1 MLNYI
6 MRIFKYIFKMS
17 MLNTLVSFLVIIGL
31 VWVSQSF
38 RSIKF
43 IFEKGGTII
52 DFFQLSIFSMP
63 AWLSIS
69 VSFGFFF
76 GVFITFTKLENDREL
91 IAMKSSGLNSVQLS
105 YPIFV
110 IGIILSSFLLLN
122 FHFLLPK
129 SYSFYKNYE
138 DNLRY
143 KKPPILFN
151 ENSFFHIDKKTFFAQ
166 SINGNKLSKLFIKD
180 YSSKKQTI
188 DIFAKK
194 ALFIPEENNIRIKL
208 IDGVKIISEQKFN
221 PLIIN
226 FKQDYISFNK
236 KNDKQQNRSERVVDL
251 KEFSYFELINKSKLQ
266 SKADG
271 IYLAEAHS
279 RNVFSLTPLIFCMVF
294 LSFFLRLQHARY
306 DDILK
311 KSLIISS
318 IFFIQIIFFTMKNIV
333 TKLEEFLYIFY
344 ILPILIII
352 ISFLIIKYE
361 TFPLLNFKKVKNGL

>member
-1 MLNYI
+1 

-17 MLNTLVSFLVIIGL
+17 MLNTLISFLVIIGL

-76 GVFITFTKLENDREL
+76 GVFITFNKLENDREL
-91 IAMKSSGLNSVQLS
+91 IAMKSSGLNSLQLS
-105 YPIFV
+105 YPIFF
-110 IGIILSSFLLLN
+110 IGIILSSFLFLN

-166 SINGNKLSKLFIKD
+166 SINGNEFNKLFIKD
-180 YSSKKQTI
+180 YSSKKQI
-188 DIFAKK
+188 VDIFAKK
-194 ALFIPEENNIRIKL
+194 AFFIPEDNNIRIKL
-208 IDGVKIISEQKFN
+208 IDGVKIISEQKSN

-226 FKQDYISFNK
+226 FKQDYISFHQ
-236 KNDKQQNRSERVVDL
+236 KNEIKQNRSKRVVDL
-251 KEFSYFELINKSKLQ
+251 KEFTYFELINKSKLKPK
-266 SKADG
+266 SEG

-279 RNVFSLTPLIFCMVF
+279 RNVFSLTPIIFCMVF
-294 LSFFLRLQHARY
+294 LSFFLRYQHSRY
-306 DDILK
+306 DNILK
-311 KSLIISS
+311 KSVIISS
-318 IFFIQIIFFTMKNIV
+318 IFFIQIIFFSMKNIV
-333 TKLEEFLYIFY
+333 TKLEEFIYVFY
-344 ILPILIII
+344 FVPILIMI
-352 ISFLIIKYE
+352 ISFLLIKYE
-361 TFPLLNFKKVKNGL
+361 TFSLLNFKKVKNALL

>member
-1 MLNYI
+1 

-17 MLNTLVSFLVIIGL
+17 MLNTLISFLVIIGL

-52 DFFQLSIFSMP
+52 DFFKLSIFSMP

-69 VSFGFFF
+69 ISFGFFF

-91 IAMKSSGLNSVQLS
+91 IAMKSSGLNLLQLS

-110 IGIILSSFLLLN
+110 IGIILSSFLFLN

-166 SINGNKLSKLFIKD
+166 SINGNELKKLFIKD
-180 YSSKKQTI
+180 YSSEKQTI

-194 ALFIPEENNIRIKL
+194 AIFIPEEDFDFKKEVSRLKSLMNQKDCVNIFLSEGAGQDSIIREMESNGQKVPRDAFGHVRLDEINPGKWFAKQFAKELNAEKTLVQKSGYFARSSKANNKDLELIRKSAFFAAEKAIKGMSGLSGLDEDKDQSLRLIEFERIK
-208 IDGVKIISEQKFN
+208 GGKPFNISEEWYKNMLIEIGQK
-221 PLIIN
+221 
-226 FKQDYISFNK
+226 
-236 KNDKQQNRSERVVDL
+236 
-251 KEFSYFELINKSKLQ
+251 
-266 SKADG
+266 
-271 IYLAEAHS
+271 
-279 RNVFSLTPLIFCMVF
+279 
-294 LSFFLRLQHARY
+294 
-306 DDILK
+306 
-311 KSLIISS
+311 
-318 IFFIQIIFFTMKNIV
+318 
-333 TKLEEFLYIFY
+333 
-344 ILPILIII
+344 
-352 ISFLIIKYE
+352 
-361 TFPLLNFKKVKNGL
+361 

>member
-1 MLNYI
+1 

-17 MLNTLVSFLVIIGL
+17 MLNTLISFLVIIGL

-43 IFEKGGTII
+43 IFDKGGTII
-52 DFFQLSIFSMP
+52 DFFLLSIFSMP

-76 GVFITFTKLENDREL
+76 GIFITFTKLENDREL
-91 IAMKSSGLNSVQLS
+91 IAMKSSGLSSLQLS

-110 IGIILSSFLLLN
+110 IGIILSSFLFLN

-151 ENSFFHIDKKTFFAQ
+151 ENSFFHVDKKTFFAQ
-166 SINGNKLSKLFIKD
+166 SINGNELNKLFIKD
-180 YSSKKQTI
+180 YSSKIQTI

-194 ALFIPEENNIRIKL
+194 ALFIPEKNNIRIKL
-208 IDGVKIISEQKFN
+208 IDGVKIISEQKLN

-236 KNDKQQNRSERVVDL
+236 KNDKKQKRSERVVDL
-251 KEFSYFELINKSKLQ
+251 KEFSFFELINKSKLQ
-266 SKADG
+266 SKAG
-271 IYLAEAHS
+271 EIYLAEAHS
-279 RNVFSLTPLIFCMVF
+279 RNVFSLTPIIFCMVF
-294 LSFFLRLQHARY
+294 LSFFLRLQHSRY
-306 DDILK
+306 DNIFK
-311 KSLIISS
+311 KSVIISS
-318 IFFIQIIFFTMKNIV
+318 IFFIQIIFFSMKNII
-333 TKLEEFLYIFY
+333 TKFEEFMYIFY
-344 ILPILIII
+344 FMP
-352 ISFLIIKYE
+352 FLIILVSFLFIK
-361 TFPLLNFKKVKNGL
+361 F